1 MDIAPLFEARRR
13 PAEGT
18 LREAR
23 EPAPCRGGD
32 AEDAR
37 PGLEGQGVA
46 ETRFA
51 G

>member
-1 MDIAPLFEARRR
+1 MDIAPLFEARCR
-13 PAEGT
+13 PAEGA
-18 LREAR
+18 LRNAR
-23 EPAPCRGGD
+23 EPAPRRGGD

-37 PGLEGQGVA
+37 FGLEGQGIA